1 MSYSLGGELSKE
13 EHHRKMV
20 ALLDALQAPPASIL
34 TTQVRHFPSVSHQT
48 KLRSHE
54 GEPVDECPQ
63 DGKEETKEE
72 SVETSVTA
80 TSNFLPLPKE
90 KTPFAPDTSKD
101 GISEIPSVGTLLGGS
116 PTGPITVVR
125 GKTLVSYSQAHPKV
139 FRPPLQEVTGWPNNT
154 AKKSLFK
161 MGPRQPNGAQSA
173 LLPRRRTVTGTVEVP
188 TVEQETGVVCQQHWP
203 GIHGGK
209 DCAEIDQEYQ
219 RRSDLKITR
228 DDFHWSKFAAWN
240 GRCTPWAGDT
250 SAVGKLQRE
259 GEVEPEAVPSQTF
272 IIFGDLPGAPTREKP
287 AFLQGYQLTSD
298 FSAASSNTVGA
309 PKSVQIVEE
318 TAVLGD
324 PTLHSHAGEPP
335 LPDGYSWEEGKDFES
350 GPFVGGAPSGANPPK
365 DDNLSRLA
373 ARGQTKEIIS
383 DLLQGQGT
391 CQSLTHTGLGRA
403 KMSGASSASGGDFH
417 HVGGRKP
424 LVDRSNVGFDRCS
437 PKRYVPSSLIQGTS
451 TDVLVSSGD
460 QMPGGQRRSS
470 TPVPWK

>member
-1 MSYSLGGELSKE
+1 M
-13 EHHRKMV
+13 
-20 ALLDALQAPPASIL
+20 
-34 TTQVRHFPSVSHQT
+34 
-48 KLRSHE
+48 
-54 GEPVDECPQ
+54 
-63 DGKEETKEE
+63 
-72 SVETSVTA
+72 
-80 TSNFLPLPKE
+80 
-90 KTPFAPDTSKD
+90 
-101 GISEIPSVGTLLGGS
+101 
-116 PTGPITVVR
+116 
-125 GKTLVSYSQAHPKV
+125 
-139 FRPPLQEVTGWPNNT
+139 
-154 AKKSLFK
+154 
-161 MGPRQPNGAQSA
+161 
-173 LLPRRRTVTGTVEVP
+173 
-188 TVEQETGVVCQQHWP
+188 
-203 GIHGGK
+203 
-209 DCAEIDQEYQ
+209 
-219 RRSDLKITR
+219 
-228 DDFHWSKFAAWN
+228 
-240 GRCTPWAGDT
+240 
-250 SAVGKLQRE
+250 
-259 GEVEPEAVPSQTF
+259 EPEAVPSQTF

-335 LPDGYSWEEGKDFES
+335 LPDGHSWEEEKDFES

-373 ARGQTKEIIS
+373 ARGQTKEIIP

-437 PKRYVPSSLIQGTS
+437 PKRYVPSSLIQGTL

-460 QMPGGQRRSS
+460 QVLDARS
-470 TPVPWK
+470 TETQLDQLH